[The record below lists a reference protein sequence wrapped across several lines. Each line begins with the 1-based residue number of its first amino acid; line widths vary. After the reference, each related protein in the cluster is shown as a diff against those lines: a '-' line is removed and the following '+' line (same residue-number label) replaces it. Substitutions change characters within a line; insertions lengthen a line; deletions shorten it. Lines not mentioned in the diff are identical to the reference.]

1 MAHETIYC
9 NYEPARRPREEF
21 FEDAEHGMVH
31 FQNVEE
37 LHTTTGELIKVEQI
51 PGVAIRIDD
60 ALQHDIVEKIP
71 GVGLTM
77 KERFGA
83 ETVEDLR
90 KLE

>member
-1 MAHETIYC
+1 MTIYC
-9 NYEPARRPREEF
+9 NYEPARRPRDEF
-21 FEDAEHGMVH
+21 FEDPEHGTVH
-31 FQNVEE
+31 FQHVNE
-37 LHTTTGELIKVEQI
+37 LHTTTGELIKVQQI

-60 ALQHDIVEKIP
+60 ALRHDIVEKIP
-71 GVGLTM
+71 GVGVTM